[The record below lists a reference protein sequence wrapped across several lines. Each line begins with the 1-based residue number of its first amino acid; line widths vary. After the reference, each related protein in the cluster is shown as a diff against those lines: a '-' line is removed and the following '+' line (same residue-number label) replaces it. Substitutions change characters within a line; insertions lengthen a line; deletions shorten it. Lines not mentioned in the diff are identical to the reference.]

1 MFNLKFIS
9 TKNFSP
15 ERKEEVAIG
24 EIRLGNFTENFES
37 SLSFWRIEDYEK
49 QWIEAAKRIFEF
61 DRTTFITD
69 LDNPKTSNF
78 ITWWKAWKI
87 EEEICVQ
94 NQLLLLNQ
102 LSDSFDIKNPY
113 KFIGNRTTRT
123 EDGDQISEWKI
134 SLEDIEIF
142 LKANE

>member
-9 TKNFSP
+9 NKNFSP
-15 ERKEEVAIG
+15 ERNEEVALG
-24 EIRLGNFTENFES
+24 EISLGNFTENFES

-49 QWIEAAKRIFEF
+49 QWIEAAKRIIEFEQ
-61 DRTTFITD
+61 TAFITD

-87 EEEICVQ
+87 EEEIFVQ
-94 NQLLLLNQ
+94 NQLLFLNQ
-102 LSDSFDIKNPY
+102 FPDLFDIKNPY
-113 KFIGNRTTRT
+113 KFIGNRTTKT
-123 EDGDQISEWKI
+123 EDSEQISEWKI
-134 SLEDIEIF
+134 SLEDIENF